1 MHYLLQ
7 EPLYETVLDMQR
19 LPDEEQDQCDERMRP
34 FGKIN
39 GKLLPIIMGAVSK
52 NKVARDV
59 MFNYEGEK
67 WAFDLVEYLMRRFLP
82 KGDERLG
89 QLLVKFGQLTML
101 YEEGPQEFTDRVLAC
116 KIEIKAVDSSQVPTE
131 KQTIVRLK
139 EGIKFAYPLN
149 YRVLK
154 MSAGKLSLEEILEKI
169 NSFTEVNEITDAV
182 RGNYN
187 RSEESHSNGKVMKE
201 HEPAWKKKDKSKHD
215 KPRCFICDSTQH
227 LINDCPNVKEMN
239 EKIKRAHKKKNFVR
253 DEFDNSNANDGDDD
267 AEDRSVSS
275 AGGVE

>member
-1 MHYLLQ
+1 MENLLS
-7 EPLYETVLDMQR
+7 
-19 LPDEEQDQCDERMRP
+19 
-34 FGKIN
+34 
-39 GKLLPIIMGAVSK
+39 IIMGVVSK

-59 MFNYEGEK
+59 MLNYEGEK
-67 WAFDLVEYLMRRFLP
+67 WAFDLVEYLMRRFSP

-169 NSFTEVNEITDAV
+169 NLFTDVNEITAPGHPV
-182 RGNYN
+182 
-187 RSEESHSNGKVMKE
+187 EEEKFGGKFCGT
-201 HEPAWKKKDKSKHD
+201 WK
-215 KPRCFICDSTQH
+215 
-227 LINDCPNVKEMN
+227 L
-239 EKIKRAHKKKNFVR
+239 
-253 DEFDNSNANDGDDD
+253 
-267 AEDRSVSS
+267 
-275 AGGVE
+275 